1 MLCVKLS
8 GLSGA
13 ALCILACFCV
23 ISVKPVGPSNVL
35 SMAQLR
41 TLPLVDQVKTLMKNG
56 GVTHLRINTHLL
68 LTQMLVIRFSHV
80 CENKRSCH
88 G

>member
-1 MLCVKLS
+1 M
-8 GLSGA
+8 
-13 ALCILACFCV
+13 

-56 GVTHLRINTHLL
+56 KITRCDKIL
-68 LTQMLVIRFSHV
+68 SHIW
-80 CENKRSCH
+80 E
-88 G
+88 

>member
-1 MLCVKLS
+1 MCALLS
-8 GLSGA
+8 VRG
-13 ALCILACFCV
+13 
-23 ISVKPVGPSNVL
+23 SVKPVGPSNVL

-56 GVTHLRINTHLL
+56 RLPHKSIMEPFTN
-68 LTQMLVIRFSHV
+68 
-80 CENKRSCH
+80 RSLEQILKVNL

>member
-1 MLCVKLS
+1 MTFSLS
-8 GLSGA
+8 LTLSSLSVFG
-13 ALCILACFCV
+13 
-23 ISVKPVGPSNVL
+23 SVKPVGPSNVL

-56 GVTHLRINTHLL
+56 RSEHRRSMHPSHSRAKMSGFIGTDYLGYLL
-68 LTQMLVIRFSHV
+68 SFVII
-80 CENKRSCH
+80 C